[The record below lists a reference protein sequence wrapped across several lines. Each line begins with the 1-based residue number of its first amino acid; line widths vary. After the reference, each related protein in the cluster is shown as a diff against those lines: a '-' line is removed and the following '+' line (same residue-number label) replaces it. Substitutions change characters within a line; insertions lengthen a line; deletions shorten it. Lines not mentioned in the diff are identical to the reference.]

1 MSFRTLPGWM
11 NGWMDGMDRLLY
23 SAWSSEWI
31 FRERKF
37 LLFPEKISLNMCF
50 DQFSMDAIIKSLKKF
65 PAPDNWDS
73 AQPSPRAVQLT
84 QSIEILSLI

>member
-1 MSFRTLPGWM
+1 MYVIP
-11 NGWMDGMDRLLY
+11 NVAWMDGMDRLLY
-23 SAWSSEWI
+23 SVWSSEWI

-37 LLFPEKISLNMCF
+37 LLFQEKISLNMCF
-50 DQFSMDAIIKSLKKF
+50 DRFSMDAIIKSLKKF

-84 QSIEILSLI
+84 QSIEI